1 MPSRAALD
9 RDRVLAGQAI
19 PDKRLGCD
27 RRVDLNG
34 TVATFVIGY
43 SRAVRRSR
51 LYMQPAAIFCLE
63 IDAAWNRL
71 VGSRVK
77 HLPPKADSFLLTWFA
92 LPPELIESFEL
103 RFDVFP

>member
-1 MPSRAALD
+1 
-9 RDRVLAGQAI
+9 
-19 PDKRLGCD
+19 
-27 RRVDLNG
+27 
-34 TVATFVIGY
+34 
-43 SRAVRRSR
+43 
-51 LYMQPAAIFCLE
+51 MQPAAIFCLE

-103 RFDVFP
+103 RFDVFPFIKRQPTTDPNRLAGRTIREFWVGVQTWALLIRPSTMNGLPGGDNPTLAIP